1 MNGDG
6 MHIDDSINFELFL
19 SVLDETDT
27 VRIPVNGRSM
37 RPFLKEGR
45 DKVVLTK
52 ADTDLVKKGDIVV
65 YKKGGSFLL
74 HRVVSIDGGAF
85 CIMGDNELSP
95 DCGISPQ
102 AVVASVKSVERNGKV
117 IDKKH
122 PLWRFYK
129 IIFVNPSVRRVFH
142 SFHKFRKA

>member
-1 MNGDG
+1 

-27 VRIPVNGRSM
+27 VRIPVNGTSM

-52 ADTDLVKKGDIVV
+52 ADADLIKKGDIVV

-74 HRVVSIDGGAF
+74 HRVVSVDGEAF
-85 CIMGDNELSP
+85 SIMGDNETTP
-95 DCGISPQ
+95 DCGISRQ
-102 AVVASVKSVERNGKV
+102 AVVASVESVERCGKV

-129 IIFVNPSVRRVFH
+129 IIFVNPPVRGVFH
-142 SFHKFRKA
+142 SLHKLRKA

>member
-1 MNGDG
+1 

-27 VRIPVNGRSM
+27 VRIPVNGTSM

-52 ADTDLVKKGDIVV
+52 ADADLIQKGDIVV

-74 HRVVSIDGGAF
+74 HRVVSVDGEAF
-85 CIMGDNELSP
+85 SIMGDNETTP
-95 DCGISPQ
+95 DCGISHQ
-102 AVVASVKSVERNGKV
+102 AVVATVVSVERCGKV

-122 PLWRFYK
+122 PMWRFYK
-129 IIFVNPSVRRVFH
+129 IIFVNPPVRRVFH
-142 SFHKFRKA
+142 SLHKLRKA